1 MESTPGTLQELA
13 QAEERMRSVV
23 NHVVDGIISIDD
35 HGTITTF
42 NPAAERIFGYAAAEV
57 VGRNVS
63 ILMPEPYHGQHDGYI
78 ANYLRTGEA
87 KIIGIGREVVGQR
100 KDGAVFQMDLSVSE
114 VRLADRRTFAG
125 FVRDIPARKQAEQR
139 LAELAQS
146 LAEKNKE
153 LETVVYVASH
163 DLRSPLVNIQGFSRE
178 LASSCTK
185 MQTLLADASAQPDR
199 RELDL
204 ILEQDIPE
212 AIEFIQAG
220 VAKIDTLLSGF

>member
-78 ANYLRTGEA
+78 ANYLRTGQA

-100 KDGAVFQMDLSVSE
+100 KDGTSFLMDLSISE
-114 VRLADRRTFAG
+114 VRLGDRRLFTG
-125 FVRDIPARKQAEQR
+125 MVRDITERKRAEEALRESEQR
-139 LAELAQS
+139 MRAI
-146 LAEKNKE
+146 
-153 LETVVYVASH
+153 LETAV
-163 DLRSPLVNIQGFSRE
+163 
-178 LASSCTK
+178 
-185 MQTLLADASAQPDR
+185 
-199 RELDL
+199 
-204 ILEQDIPE
+204 
-212 AIEFIQAG
+212 
-220 VAKIDTLLSGF
+220 